1 MAQEEKERHE
11 ISVVGGD
18 EIAKALDW
26 LDAEVRISDLDDAF
40 RETADLVISEESLDE
55 TNKRSVESRTPS
67 LGVEFGGEVC
77 EKTGAAAAIGPLVHP
92 GSSACRTCLR
102 LRIEGL
108 RDGEEEKACGCGD
121 TSEDH
126 AGGCGSHAT
135 PTVPDEAYT
144 SFAEGF
150 AALETGRYFST
161 AGAETIGGV
170 CLIGA
175 GDDEPF
181 EVHTTARVPFCPDC
195 WTGRP
200 IAGVAPRDSPPS
212 DLDSALDRAEA
223 VLDDVTGILGAAAE
237 LPSDETGVPYYVVEI
252 ADTPFSDASSPD
264 VAAGVSVDWQKA
276 LMKAMGEGLE
286 RYSAAVYR
294 HDEFENATY
303 DAMVDEGR
311 DPIDPADLALF
322 SDGQYDDVPY
332 TDPSSS
338 PVIEWT
344 PGYSLTRDDGVA
356 VPAEFVYFP
365 FDSEF
370 APGITT
376 GLALG
381 STQTEAIKSG
391 LLEVIERDA
400 CMKTWLE
407 DRRPEKIE
415 FDVTDLGTETSEL
428 VSRVRSAGI
437 DIHASYLTAE
447 IDVPVVGV
455 ALTSDEYPRFAVAA
469 GASLD
474 PEEAFRSALEEAVQ
488 SRREVKQSDVEVE
501 DADEISTSEE
511 HVAYAADR
519 PGSVERFVSETD
531 GALGLDEIG
540 MGGDVP
546 QKPLDKLDAVRERVE
561 DAGYEV
567 IASNITSPDV
577 TSIGFDAVRV
587 VVPRAQPLHFGLDMR
602 RLGGD
607 VDVSNPDPHPFP

>member
-1 MAQEEKERHE
+1 M
-11 ISVVGGD
+11 D
-18 EIAKALDW
+18 
-26 LDAEVRISDLDDAF
+26 
-40 RETADLVISEESLDE
+40 
-55 TNKRSVESRTPS
+55 SRTPS
-67 LGVEFGGEVC
+67 LPVEFGGEIC
-77 EKTGAAAAIGPLVHP
+77 DETGAAAAVGPLVQP
-92 GSSACRTCLR
+92 GSSACRTCLS
-102 LRIEGL
+102 LRIDGL
-108 RDGEEEKACGCGD
+108 RDED
-121 TSEDH
+121 SSDSEIG
-126 AGGCGSHAT
+126 AETETESPGCGSGNLS
-135 PTVPDEAYT
+135 VPDEAYT

-150 AALETGRYFST
+150 AALETGRYFTT
-161 AGAETIGGV
+161 AGAETVGGV

-223 VLDDVTGILGAAAE
+223 VLDDITGILGSAAE
-237 LPSDETGVPYYVVEI
+237 LPDDETRVPYYVVEI
-252 ADTPFSDASSPD
+252 ADTPFSDASPPD

-294 HDEFENATY
+294 DDEFEKATY
-303 DAMVDEGR
+303 DEMVDEGR
-311 DPIDPADLALF
+311 DPIDPTDLALF
-322 SDGQYDDVPY
+322 SDEQYDENRY

-338 PVIEWT
+338 PVIDWT

-356 VPAEFVYFP
+356 VPAEFVYYP

-376 GLALG
+376 GLGLH
-381 STQTEAIKSG
+381 STQTEAIEVG
-391 LLEVIERDA
+391 LLEVVERDA
-400 CMKTWLE
+400 CMRTWLE
-407 DRRPEKIE
+407 DRYPETVE
-415 FDVTDLGTETSEL
+415 FDVTSLGSETSEL

-437 DIHASYLTAE
+437 DIHASHLTAE
-447 IDVPVVGV
+447 IDVPVIAV
-455 ALTSDEYPRFAVAA
+455 ALTSDNDPRFAVSAA
-469 GASLD
+469 ASLD

-501 DADEISTSEE
+501 DTDEISTSEE

-531 GALGLDEIG
+531 GRLALDEI
-540 MGGDVP
+540 GGDVP
-546 QKPLDKLDAVRERVE
+546 QKPLERLDTVRERVE

-577 TSIGFDAVRV
+577 MSIGFDAVRV
-587 VVPRAQPLHFGLDMR
+587 TVPGAQPLHFGLDMR
-602 RLGGD
+602 HLGGD